1 MKAIV
6 LGKVAG
12 LALVLGLLLA
22 GLAEIS
28 GLVQERLGL
37 RQEAVA
43 SVAQSLAGAQTLLA
57 GGAYGVYRGVADA

>member
-28 GLVQERLGL
+28 GLV
-37 RQEAVA
+37 
-43 SVAQSLAGAQTLLA
+43 
-57 GGAYGVYRGVADA
+57 